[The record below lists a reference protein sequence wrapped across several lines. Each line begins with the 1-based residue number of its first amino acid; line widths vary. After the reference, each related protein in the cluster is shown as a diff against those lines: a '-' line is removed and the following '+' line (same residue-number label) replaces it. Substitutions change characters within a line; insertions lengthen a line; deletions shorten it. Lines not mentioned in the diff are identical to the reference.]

1 MQIKYT
7 LKVAEK
13 VAAVDAK
20 VAEVDA
26 NVAAVGE
33 MVAEIGV
40 ARQKGGRS
48 HPEKKVEA
56 VRTAWTV
63 YLGRTTAR
71 MGVNT
76 RPTNR
81 GAFDYSRRQLELAGV
96 TTLKEFSEIKHALR
110 VREYRQRLKIID
122 ASSARTCASSAR
134 TCAPETPTKMLKK
147 GSKFDFVPNIS
158 GLSLAR
164 NRF

>member
-7 LKVAEK
+7 LKVAEKVAEK

-81 GAFDYSRRQLELAGV
+81 GAFDYSRHQLELAGV
-96 TTLKEFSEIKHALR
+96 THTQGVFRNQACSACPRIPPAAQNNRCILRAYLR
-110 VREYRQRLKIID
+110 VLRAHLRAGNADKDVEEGVEI
-122 ASSARTCASSAR
+122 
-134 TCAPETPTKMLKK
+134 
-147 GSKFDFVPNIS
+147 
-158 GLSLAR
+158 
-164 NRF
+164 RFRAKY